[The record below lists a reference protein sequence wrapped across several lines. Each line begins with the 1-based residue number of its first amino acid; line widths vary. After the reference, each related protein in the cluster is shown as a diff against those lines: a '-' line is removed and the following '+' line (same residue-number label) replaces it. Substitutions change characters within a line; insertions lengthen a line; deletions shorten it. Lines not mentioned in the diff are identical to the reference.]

1 MAEASDPVGD
11 PLTERE
17 PTGVAALQITLVVL
31 LVLGGVGV
39 LAVAVFVVGMISG
52 F

>member
-11 PLTERE
+11 PATE
-17 PTGVAALQITLVVL
+17 PAPAGVAALQIVLVVL
-31 LVLGGVGV
+31 LVLGGIGV